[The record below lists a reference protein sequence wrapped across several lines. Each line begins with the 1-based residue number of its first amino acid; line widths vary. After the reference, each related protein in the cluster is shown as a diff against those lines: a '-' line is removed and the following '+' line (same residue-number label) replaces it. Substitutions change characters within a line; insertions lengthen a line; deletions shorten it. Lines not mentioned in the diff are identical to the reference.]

1 MNRDVQLLNKV
12 SKERI
17 SSELSQILM
26 CDNAHNLIKE
36 NSNIITTIIPELK
49 ETIGFNQ
56 NTPHHIYDV
65 FNHTL
70 KVLENTPKILE
81 LRLAALLHDIG
92 KVKCYEE
99 DENHIGHFLGHHEIS
114 KVMAFDMLKRLKYDN
129 NTIEI
134 VCKLIEFHD
143 YKLSNTKKSIRKFL
157 NKFDDERIDLLL
169 ELKKA
174 DILGQ
179 NPEYNDR
186 LEEIKDIKSLLEEI
200 LNEGSCFSLKHL
212 KINGNDLISLNIK
225 SGKLIGE
232 ILNDCLNNVIEGTLT
247 NDKNELIE
255 YVKDTYLDRKE

>member
-1 MNRDVQLLNKV
+1 MKIGLYMYDR
-12 SKERI
+12 EI
-17 SSELSQILM
+17 ELSDESTDLFLEQF
-26 CDNAHNLIKE
+26 DKAKE
-36 NSNIITTIIPELK
+36 GMKDL
-49 ETIGFNQ
+49 
-56 NTPHHIYDV
+56 
-65 FNHTL
+65 
-70 KVLENTPKILE
+70 
-81 LRLAALLHDIG
+81 
-92 KVKCYEE
+92 
-99 DENHIGHFLGHHEIS
+99 
-114 KVMAFDMLKRLKYDN
+114 
-129 NTIEI
+129 
-134 VCKLIEFHD
+134 
-143 YKLSNTKKSIRKFL
+143 L

-186 LEEIKDIKSLLEEI
+186 LEEIKDIKILLEEI

-255 YVKDTYLDRKE
+255 YVKSTYLNRKE